1 MAVEKCHAV
10 ARQGVGSWTVAGD
23 TVVALGERILGKPA
37 DPSEAVEMLR
47 ALSGKTHQVIS
58 GWCVNGPNGLS
69 RSGINVAQVRFR
81 SLTNDEID
89 AYVATGEPMDKAGAY
104 GIQGQGGTLVSSY
117 EGDFSSI
124 IGLPLADVIEALS
137 YLSGHR
143 LSESRQRLAVIRGR
157 IEVAAD
163 MAGRKPSSVK
173 LIAATKGAKHGSACG
188 VGRSRCHTL
197 VRATCL
203 NTSPKTKTSEMLS
216 SGTLS
221 VIYSATKSASLYP
234 ESRRY
239 TR

>member
-1 MAVEKCHAV
+1 MMCLELVLASASPRRRQLLSGAGFSLSVWPADIDETPKTAEKPGEFACRMAVEKCHAV

-23 TVVALGERILGKPA
+23 TVVALGERVVGKPA

-124 IGLPLADVIEALS
+124 IGLPLADVIELFRICRGIGCRNQDNDWRS
-137 YLSGHR
+137 FEGVSK
-143 LSESRQRLAVIRGR
+143 SRQTWLD
-157 IEVAAD
+157 EN
-163 MAGRKPSSVK
+163 
-173 LIAATKGAKHGSACG
+173 H
-188 VGRSRCHTL
+188 
-197 VRATCL
+197 
-203 NTSPKTKTSEMLS
+203 
-216 SGTLS
+216 
-221 VIYSATKSASLYP
+221 
-234 ESRRY
+234 RR
-239 TR
+239 